1 VPIDTDKCA
10 AREKGTTIT
19 LSHLAQSM
27 NFPTAESLRHALAP
41 DYAREDRF
49 AITVNGSQLD
59 HLQVAGHKAVQT
71 LNVPNMEGLHAEFIV
86 ADKKLPKA
94 MQGVVIKVKGKI
106 VGTPRFFNLEQDESV
121 PPRLLQHVS
130 GVLHADDLEE
140 EAARSGW
147 TDLNESEKR
156 VQAVFHA
163 AGALLKEQ
171 LKVAYQQE
179 MSAAHAR
186 FMKKYWAR
194 VRELPEHKREFAK
207 QEMLRIVTRYLGND
221 ARAEEAI
228 EFMLTALEQDDY
240 WAVTKALIDAK
251 SGDVAAV
258 ADALASFGIVD
269 LAMVAR
275 STKARLAS
283 LDAMR
288 ALIADD
294 ATLEASMHK
303 VIEEN
308 LWIFGADYALLSS
321 NEALQTIIPKALAA
335 RFKGRKKAPGPAVA
349 QPLQGPPP
357 VDRIQTT
364 VRHHQ
369 LDRQVSGRGLPRPIA
384 LVRESHRHHRDRR
397 QADQRDAP
405 SSR

>member
-1 VPIDTDKCA
+1 
-10 AREKGTTIT
+10 
-19 LSHLAQSM
+19 
-27 NFPTAESLRHALAP
+27 
-41 DYAREDRF
+41 
-49 AITVNGSQLD
+49 
-59 HLQVAGHKAVQT
+59 
-71 LNVPNMEGLHAEFIV
+71 
-86 ADKKLPKA
+86 
-94 MQGVVIKVKGKI
+94 VVIKVKGKI

-251 SGDVAAV
+251 PGDVAAV

-335 RFKGRKKAPGPAVA
+335 RFKGRKDGKKRPD
-349 QPLQGPPP
+349 LLLLNRYK
-357 VDRIQTT
+357 DRHLLIEFKRPSDTINWTDKSQAE
-364 VRHHQ
+364 
-369 LDRQVSGRGLPRPIA
+369 DYRGLLLSYVSPIDIIVIGGKRIKEMPQVHDSGTIRMLTYTE
-384 LVRESHRHHRDRR
+384 LVS
-397 QADQRDAP
+397 QADSELRWLLDEL
-405 SSR
+405 SRHGDPTPVSVAE